1 MVSTR
6 GRAAKVEDLSRIGT
20 RSVGTLDPVVLLTV
34 YLTVLFLIPS
44 RLVVPAFGAA
54 GRPTTLLGL
63 VMAAAWLWT
72 RTSPSLMI
80 RGRQP
85 LRIVLLVH
93 LLVVVASLTVG
104 VARGMPPEEARSAGR
119 FLLSTISLAG
129 VALMTGDLITSRHR
143 LDVLLLRVVYG
154 GAVVALI
161 GALQFFLG
169 LDVVSQIRVPGL
181 MQNSSLLGID
191 ARGDIGLRRVASTA
205 NHYIEFGVVMAL
217 ILPLAL
223 HYAVHSP
230 SRSQARARWTA
241 VLLLA
246 VGIPFSISRSATLT
260 ALVALGILVVAWSPP
275 IRLRAALVLTLF
287 LGIMR
292 SSIPGLLGT
301 IKSLFVNASNDPSV
315 TARTDDYAVV
325 FRYIAE
331 RPWLGRGAGTFMPER
346 YLLLDNQYLG
356 SLAATGLLGTAAL
369 LAIFLVGLHL
379 AGRARA
385 LTHDAVTY
393 HLTFA
398 LTAVIVG
405 ALVAS
410 FTFDSLAYAMFTSVL
425 FICLGAAA
433 ALWRMP
439 TADDSTPLTRS
450 RPEILMRPPSP
461 ATP

>member
-1 MVSTR
+1 MGPTG
-6 GRAAKVEDLSRIGT
+6 GRPDTLEDPSRIGT
-20 RSVGTLDPVVLLTV
+20 RTVGTLDPVVLLTV

-63 VMAAAWLWT
+63 AMAAVWLWT
-72 RTSPSLMI
+72 RTSPSLMV

-85 LRIVLLVH
+85 LRIALLAY
-93 LLVVVASLTVG
+93 LLVVVASFTVG

-119 FLLSTISLAG
+119 FLLSTVSLAG

-169 LDVVSQIRVPGL
+169 LDIVSQIRIPGL

-230 SRSQARARWTA
+230 TRSRARPRWIA

-246 VGIPFSISRSATLT
+246 MGIPFSISRSAALT
-260 ALVALGILVVAWSPP
+260 ALVVLAILVVAWSPP
-275 IRLRAALVLTLF
+275 IRLRAGLVLILF
-287 LGIMR
+287 LGMMR

-301 IKSLFVNASNDPSV
+301 IKSLFVNASKDPSV
-315 TARTDDYAVV
+315 TGRTDDYAVV

-356 SLAATGLLGTAAL
+356 SLAATGILGTAAL
-369 LAIFLVGLHL
+369 LAIFLVGIHL

-385 LTHDAVTY
+385 LTNDATTC

-450 RPEILMRPPSP
+450 RPKILMRPPSS
-461 ATP
+461 ATL